1 MYKIRKFIQIEL
13 FKFIKYNLLFR
24 SFKGTIIPFKS
35 SILIKGKNAEI
46 TGNGNLVLNSNTIKY
61 NKRSSIIRLDDNSKL
76 TVNGKFSFYYGSDV
90 IVFANGCLNLGS
102 GYFNSDAKIRCS
114 CNITI
119 GNDVAISHNVT
130 IMDADFHNI
139 EGTSNGLELKLL
151 F

>member
-61 NKRSSIIRLDDNSKL
+61 NKRSSIIR
-76 TVNGKFSFYYGSDV
+76 
-90 IVFANGCLNLGS
+90 
-102 GYFNSDAKIRCS
+102 
-114 CNITI
+114 
-119 GNDVAISHNVT
+119 
-130 IMDADFHNI
+130 
-139 EGTSNGLELKLL
+139 
-151 F
+151 